1 MVLGAS
7 TLFPLKWTFMFFFLF
22 KNSSGFVHNEG
33 LTLRNRDWMVKDRER
48 VLLFAKYLFVPLE
61 FYAEYIL
68 PIQKNTI

>member
-1 MVLGAS
+1 
-7 TLFPLKWTFMFFFLF
+7 
-22 KNSSGFVHNEG
+22 
-33 LTLRNRDWMVKDRER
+33 MVKDRER